1 MVDYNQSLSVAEAI
15 RRVQFLEEEALVWVE
30 EPTRADD
37 FAGHARIAAECR
49 TPIQI
54 GENLWGP
61 HDLTKTSLGCLRLVG
76 LLGGSARLAKF
87 RLRVYP
93 SRVICSRKSARSWR
107 VHHNRTG
114 WSTRIGPHRF
124 YSDPWKLKMV
134 SRFRKGKPA
143 AESRRTKT
151 PFSDSGFARAR
162 QLHRMQAVH
171 RSPMLAKCTSITP

>member
-61 HDLTKTSLGCLRLVG
+61 HDLTKSLIEHPWFKQSDLEQPNRYSNWYIWTPAGEGVPGSQPFPSEHNCLDPYLPNFFPFQPALNYG
-76 LLGGSARLAKF
+76 YAR
-87 RLRVYP
+87 P
-93 SRVICSRKSARSWR
+93 
-107 VHHNRTG
+107 
-114 WSTRIGPHRF
+114 
-124 YSDPWKLKMV
+124 DPKEPWQLPITD
-134 SRFRKGKPA
+134 PA
-143 AESRRTKT
+143 CT
-151 PFSDSGFARAR
+151 
-162 QLHRMQAVH
+162 AV
-171 RSPMLAKCTSITP
+171 R